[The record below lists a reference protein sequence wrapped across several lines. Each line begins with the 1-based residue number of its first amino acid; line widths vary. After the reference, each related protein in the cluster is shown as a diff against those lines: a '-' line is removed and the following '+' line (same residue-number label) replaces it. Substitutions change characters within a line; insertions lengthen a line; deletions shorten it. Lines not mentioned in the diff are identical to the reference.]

1 MVFHYGFCLFEK
13 LELAVES
20 TLFLFS
26 LLPISVDSVAA
37 NIETQ
42 TCHKWPLVFC
52 SSYTLMIEIKA

>member
-1 MVFHYGFCLFEK
+1 MVFHYSFCLFEK

-37 NIETQ
+37 DIETQ
-42 TCHKWPLVFC
+42 TCHK
-52 SSYTLMIEIKA
+52 